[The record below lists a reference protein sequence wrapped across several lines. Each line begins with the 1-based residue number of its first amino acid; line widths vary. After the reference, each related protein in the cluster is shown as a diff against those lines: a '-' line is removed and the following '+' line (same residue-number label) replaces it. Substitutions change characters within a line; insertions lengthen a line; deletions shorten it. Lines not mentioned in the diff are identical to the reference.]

1 LRLLTTRVAIA
12 AAALSAVLAASAVVP
27 GLSPRAAAATP
38 ASATALSS
46 SSVAGVGP
54 RPAEGLL
61 HLDHFD
67 DLQRLA
73 SAAASPS
80 SNSSSDAAAS
90 SLRRA
95 DGQTRTDGASARTK
109 VQGAVVTSSGVSYQV
124 PGDIAAVPV
133 PRPAVAVTPPPP
145 PPAPPA
151 VDPASAQAFAASQL
165 TSHGWDSGQM
175 GCLVDLW
182 NRESGWRYNADNSSS
197 GAYGIPQALPGS
209 KMATIGGDWQT
220 NPQTQIIWG
229 LDYIARSYG
238 SPCGAWA
245 HETSAGWY

>member
-1 LRLLTTRVAIA
+1 MRLLTTRVATA
-12 AAALSAVLAASAVVP
+12 AAALSTVLAASAVVP
-27 GLSPRAAAATP
+27 GLTPAAAAATP
-38 ASATALSS
+38 VSTTAISS
-46 SSVAGVGP
+46 PSVTGVGRTP
-54 RPAEGLL
+54 SDDLL

-67 DLQRLA
+67 DLQRIA
-73 SAAASPS
+73 SATASHSTATSGGGAGSSPRRAASES
-80 SNSSSDAAAS
+80 
-90 SLRRA
+90 
-95 DGQTRTDGASARTK
+95 RTDGESARTTAEG
-109 VQGAVVTSSGVSYQV
+109 VVVTSSGVSYQV

-133 PRPAVAVTPPPP
+133 ARPAVAVTPPPP

-165 TSHGWDSGQM
+165 AAHGWDSGQM
-175 GCLVDLW
+175 GCLVNLW
-182 NRESGWRYNADNSSS
+182 NRESGWRYNAANSSS

-220 NPQTQIIWG
+220 NPQTQILWG
-229 LDYIARSYG
+229 LDYIAGSYG